1 MKCPNCQ
8 STKLR
13 KHGFY
18 RGKQRYQCKDC
29 ARQFVETHDPSL
41 HQQTS
46 TGVEDR
52 IDRYITSIS
61 TSASDLLVSLQ
72 QATAQYPLS
81 QMQPTLPQAQLIAL
95 LIRSIA
101 ASRVLELGIFSSYAT
116 LAIALA
122 LPTSGKVISCGV
134 AGKHLDVARSH
145 WHQAGVEARIDFQI
159 GSGLELLEAFA
170 SLNSDRLLNHQP
182 IEYFDLIVISG
193 LKHQYSLYYQRAIEL
208 LRPNGL
214 IITTDVLWQGK
225 VLNSDT
231 YNDAFTRGIDL
242 FNRELAADS
251 RVSVSVLPI
260 GDGLSIATKISD
272 EQ

>member
-29 ARQFVETHDPSL
+29 VRQFVETHHPSL

-52 IDRYITSIS
+52 IDQYITSIS
-61 TSASDLLVSLQ
+61 TPASDLLVNLQ

-95 LIRSIA
+95 LIRSIR
-101 ASRVLELGIFSSYAT
+101 ASRVLELGIFSSYST
-116 LAIALA
+116 LAMALA
-122 LPTSGKVISCGV
+122 LPTSGKIISCGV
-134 AGKHLDVARSH
+134 AGKHLDIARTH
-145 WHQAGVEARIDFQI
+145 WHQAGVKDRIDFQI
-159 GSGLELLEAFA
+159 GSGLDLLERAI
-170 SLNSDRLLNHQP
+170 DRSP
-182 IEYFDLIVISG
+182 IEYFDLITISG
-193 LKHQYSLYYQRAIEL
+193 LKHQYPLYYQRAIEL

-214 IITTDVLWQGK
+214 LITTDILWQGK

-231 YNDAFTRGIDL
+231 YNDDFTQGINL
-242 FNRELAADS
+242 FNRQLVGDS
-251 RVSVSVLPI
+251 RVNVSVLPI
-260 GDGLSIATKISD
+260 GDGISIATKIESS
-272 EQ
+272 

>member
-29 ARQFVETHDPSL
+29 ARQFVETHHPSL

-61 TSASDLLVSLQ
+61 TPASDLLVNLQ
-72 QATAQYPLS
+72 QATAEYPLA
-81 QMQPTLPQAQLIAL
+81 QMQPTLSQAQLIAL
-95 LIRSIA
+95 LIRSIG
-101 ASRVLELGIFSSYAT
+101 ASRVLELGIFNSYST
-116 LAIALA
+116 LAVALA
-122 LPTSGKVISCGV
+122 LPTSGKIISCGV
-134 AGKHLDVARSH
+134 AGKHLDISRAH
-145 WHQAGVEARIDFQI
+145 WHQAGVEERIDLQI
-159 GSGLELLEAFA
+159 GSGLELL
-170 SLNSDRLLNHQP
+170 DRLLANHP
-182 IEYFDLIVISG
+182 TEYFDLVIISG

-214 IITTDVLWQGK
+214 LITTDVLWQGK
-225 VLNSDT
+225 VLTPDT
-231 YNDAFTRGIDL
+231 YNDDFTRGIDL

-251 RVSVSVLPI
+251 RVNVSVLPI
-260 GDGLSIATKISD
+260 GDGLSIATKIG
-272 EQ
+272 

>member
-29 ARQFVETHDPSL
+29 ARQFVETHHPSL

-61 TSASDLLVSLQ
+61 TPASDLLVNLQ
-72 QATAQYPLS
+72 QATAQYPLA

-95 LIRSIA
+95 LIRLIG
-101 ASRVLELGIFSSYAT
+101 ASRVLELGIFNSYAT
-116 LAIALA
+116 LAMALA
-122 LPTSGKVISCGV
+122 LPTSGKIISCGV
-134 AGKHLDVARSH
+134 AGKHLDIARAH
-145 WHQAGVEARIDFQI
+145 WHQAGVEAKIDFQI
-159 GSGLELLEAFA
+159 GSGLELLETAKFA
-170 SLNSDRLLNHQP
+170 NKDRLLEHKP

-193 LKHQYSLYYQRAIEL
+193 LKHQYPRYYQHAIEL

-214 IITTDVLWQGK
+214 LITTDILWQGK
-225 VLNSDT
+225 VLNPDT
-231 YNDAFTRGIDL
+231 YNDDFTRGIDL
-242 FNRELAADS
+242 FNRELAADQ
-251 RVSVSVLPI
+251 RVNVSVVPI
-260 GDGLSIATKISD
+260 GDGLSITTKISG
-272 EQ
+272 